1 MKSQKGVSKM
11 PTRNDTSQEDI
22 HKALDRLEE
31 SIKKLSELRKNI
43 FNDLETS
50 SPPSMIDIDEDLFQ

>member
-1 MKSQKGVSKM
+1 M
-11 PTRNDTSQEDI
+11 PTRNETSQEDI

-31 SIKKLSELRKNI
+31 SIKKLSELRKSI